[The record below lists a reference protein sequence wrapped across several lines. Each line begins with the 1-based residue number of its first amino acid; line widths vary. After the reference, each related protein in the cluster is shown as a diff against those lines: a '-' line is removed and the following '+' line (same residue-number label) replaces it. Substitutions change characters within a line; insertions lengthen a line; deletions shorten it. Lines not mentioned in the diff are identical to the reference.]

1 MPVEVY
7 RNQMTTPCPCPGSS
21 CCSTRKLPLD
31 SIIKATCCA
40 IGIIGE
46 VYTGFNGGKFVYIGN
61 AQHATMF
68 SMFLLSG
75 VFEILN
81 FYRILRLPPASDYLA
96 TFLAITTEGILFVFH
111 LHGRTPADI
120 YVHTILIYAV
130 LLTIAVGTYE
140 AVNLRSHIAGL
151 LRSILIILQGTWFW
165 HVGAILYPPV
175 SWLPVWDELA
185 VESIPRAANVFCQHV
200 LLVFACVL
208 LTATVMGYGLRN
220 PPARLKGDQPDSCI
234 SSDQQRLLD
243 SDEISDDEE
252 TELLEMRTWK
262 PLK

>member
-1 MPVEVY
+1 
-7 RNQMTTPCPCPGSS
+7 
-21 CCSTRKLPLD
+21 
-31 SIIKATCCA
+31 
-40 IGIIGE
+40 
-46 VYTGFNGGKFVYIGN
+46 
-61 AQHATMF
+61 
-68 SMFLLSG
+68 MFLLAG

-81 FYRILRLPPASDYLA
+81 FYRILRLPPSSDYLFN
-96 TFLAITTEGILFVFH
+96 FLAITTEGILFVFH

-130 LLTIAVGTYE
+130 LILIAVATYE

-185 VESIPRAANVFCQHV
+185 VESIPRAANLFCQHV

-208 LTATVMGYGLRN
+208 LTAAVMGYGLRN
-220 PPARLKGDQPDSCI
+220 PPANVLGLNGGKPDSRTG
-234 SSDQQRLLD
+234 SDQQRLLD
-243 SDEISDDEE
+243 SEDVSDDE
-252 TELLEMRTWK
+252 TELLEMRAWK
-262 PLK
+262 PLQ